1 MAPTSG
7 FKRMSRCRRPPCL
20 VMALFTVLMAGCAGD
35 DKAQI
40 PCPPILVL
48 ADGASLTAFAPG
60 RGSDILDVDYQV
72 DIVDVLSGCRVDKSD
87 KKNPVLVVAVAPI
100 LAVSRGAANSG
111 QPIRFSYFVS
121 TINRAAEVVNKV
133 EFPMAVQFEPNRN
146 RIVMREDDPP
156 VSVNFPLTP
165 QSNPFDYEIIVG
177 MQLTEPQ
184 LQYNRAQ
191 RAAVR

>member
-1 MAPTSG
+1 MG
-7 FKRMSRCRRPPCL
+7 
-20 VMALFTVLMAGCAGD
+20 LFTVLMAGCAGE
-35 DKAQI
+35 DKTQP

-60 RGSDILDVDYQV
+60 RGTDILDVDYQV

-87 KKNPVLVVAVAPI
+87 RKNPVLVVAVAPI

-111 QPIRFSYFVS
+111 EAVSFSYFVS
-121 TINRAAEVVNKV
+121 TINRAAQVVNKV
-133 EFPMAVQFEPNRN
+133 EFPVAVKFQPTRN
-146 RIVMREDDPP
+146 RIVLREDDPP